1 MRPPWRAPAGD
12 AMATMTGRRLSDLL
26 LLQGRVSAEDLNRA
40 IEEQQATGEPLSE
53 VLLRLKLLDD
63 EQLYR
68 VIADHLGLDFVIVGE
83 LQLDPVAVGL
93 VPEAMARRHGM
104 LPIGFTD
111 EGLLSV
117 AMIDP
122 SNVLA
127 IDDARNVTDREIHP
141 VVA

>member
-1 MRPPWRAPAGD
+1 
-12 AMATMTGRRLSDLL
+12 MATMTGRRLSDLL
-26 LLQGRVSAEDLNRA
+26 LLQGHVSGEDLNQA
-40 IEEQQATGEPLSE
+40 IDEQQSTGESLPE
-53 VLLRLKLLDD
+53 VLLRLELLTAD
-63 EQLYR
+63 QLYR
-68 VIADHLGLDFVIVGE
+68 VIADHLGLGFVVVAE
-83 LQLDPVAVGL
+83 LQLDPLAVGL

-111 EGLLSV
+111 DGALSV
-117 AMIDP
+117 AMSDP